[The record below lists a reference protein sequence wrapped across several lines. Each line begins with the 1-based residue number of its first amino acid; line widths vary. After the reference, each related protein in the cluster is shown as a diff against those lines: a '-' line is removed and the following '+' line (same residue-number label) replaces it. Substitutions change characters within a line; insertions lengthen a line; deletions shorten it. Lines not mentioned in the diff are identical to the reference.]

1 MEREL
6 SLTRQLP
13 FFSTKWMVK
22 LYGLNYGYLLST
34 PKKRKV
40 KSTGTV
46 RGDIVTDRPQF
57 TGEDGGESVLTTAL
71 KRGRFF
77 YSFTSKIRTFAAMEK
92 IETNSDSRLLSHL
105 NEAQR
110 AAVAFCDGPSLVI
123 AGAGSGKTR
132 VLTYK
137 IAYLLEQGLPPYYIL
152 ALTFTNKA
160 AREMKSRIADLVG
173 EKRARRLWMGTFHSI
188 FARILRS
195 EAEAVGFQS
204 NFTIFDSSDSGNLVR
219 LIIKEMQLDD
229 KQYRPG
235 AVHGQISRAKNS
247 LITPAM
253 YAANA
258 EIIQYDR
265 MAKRPQLFEIYQRYQ
280 GRLRSANSMDFD
292 DLLMYTNILFRDH
305 KEVLEKYR
313 NQFQY
318 ILVDEYQDTNFAQH
332 LIVKQL
338 AEAHHRV
345 CVVGDDAQSIYSF
358 RGANIDNILKFKSNF
373 PNTQIFKLEQNYR
386 STRNIV
392 NAANSLIK
400 KNSEQIFKNVF
411 SENEEGEKIGIK
423 SAFSDFEEALIVS
436 NKISRMR
443 LEKYAGYNDFAILYR
458 TNYQSRA
465 FEEAL
470 RKNNIPYKIY
480 GGLSFYQRKE
490 IKDIISYFRLIVNP
504 NDEEAFRRI
513 INYPTRGIGAVTVA
527 KITSTAQLH
536 NVSLWQV
543 LTAPLEYNLDI
554 NTGTAKKLEGF
565 YSLIQDFI
573 DKNMAMNA
581 FELAQEVI
589 KSSGIAKEAYDDM
602 TPEGMSRA
610 QNMQELLNAMSEFVE
625 TQQEQGEE
633 NIRLADFLSEVSL
646 LTDQDTDNEADNE
659 RVTLMTVHSAKGLE
673 FDHVFVVGMEE
684 DLFPS
689 AMAKSEIRGMEEE
702 RRLFY
707 VAITRAKKS
716 CTITYAKSRFKN
728 GQTNPAAPSRFL
740 KDIDPAFIEGGGDEN
755 TAWQSPSDDF
765 WGSMRERREQRE
777 QQTAGGSYGRTP
789 ITPKRA
795 VPIQRAGSSAAPLS
809 KEAQELQVG
818 NVIEHERFG
827 RGVVTSIEMSGNDR
841 RAFVEFEAAGKKQL
855 LLKFAKF
862 SIVE

>member
-1 MEREL
+1 MQE
-6 SLTRQLP
+6 T
-13 FFSTKWMVK
+13 
-22 LYGLNYGYLLST
+22 
-34 PKKRKV
+34 
-40 KSTGTV
+40 
-46 RGDIVTDRPQF
+46 
-57 TGEDGGESVLTTAL
+57 
-71 KRGRFF
+71 
-77 YSFTSKIRTFAAMEK
+77 EK
-92 IETNSDSRLLSHL
+92 NSEPDLLSHL

-160 AREMKSRIADLVG
+160 AREMKLRIAELVG
-173 EKRARRLWMGTFHSI
+173 EKRARRLWMDTFHSI
-188 FARILRS
+188 FARILRN
-195 EAEAVGFQS
+195 EAEAIGFQS
-204 NFTIFDSSDSGNLVR
+204 NFTIFDSSDSNNLIR
-219 LIIKEMQLDD
+219 LIIKEMELDD
-229 KQYRPG
+229 KLYRPG
-235 AVHGQISRAKNS
+235 SVHGQISRAKNS

-280 GRLRSANSMDFD
+280 SRLRSANSMDFD

-305 KEVLEKYR
+305 KEILEKYR

-338 AEAHHRV
+338 ADAHHRV

-411 SENEEGEKIGIK
+411 SENEEGEKIEVR
-423 SAFSDFEEALIVS
+423 SAFSDFEEGLIVS
-436 NKISRMR
+436 NKIARMR
-443 LEKYAGYNDFAILYR
+443 IENHAAYSDFAILYR
-458 TNYQSRA
+458 TNAQSRV

-470 RKNNIPYKIY
+470 RKNNIPYRIY

-504 NDEEAFRRI
+504 NDEEAFRRV
-513 INYPTRGIGAVTVA
+513 INYPARGLGAVTVG
-527 KITSTAQLH
+527 KITSTAQRH
-536 NVSLWQV
+536 GVSLWEV
-543 LTAPLEYNLDI
+543 VTAPLEFNLDV

-565 YSLIQDFI
+565 SSLIGDFI
-573 DKNMAMNA
+573 DKNKTMHA

-589 KSSGIAKEAYDDM
+589 KKSGIAKEAYDDM

-610 QNMQELLNAMSEFVE
+610 QNMQELLNAMNEFVE
-625 TQQEQGEE
+625 TRQEQGEE
-633 NIRLADFLSEVSL
+633 EISLTDFLSEVSL
-646 LTDQDTDNEADNE
+646 LTDQDTDKDADNE
-659 RVTLMTVHSAKGLE
+659 KVTLMTVHSAKGLE

-689 AMAKSEIRGMEEE
+689 AMAKSETRGLEEE

-716 CTITYAKSRFKN
+716 CTITYAKSRFRN
-728 GQTNPAAPSRFL
+728 GQTNAASPSRFL
-740 KDIDPAFIEGGGDEN
+740 NDIDPSFIEGGDNETN
-755 TAWQSPSDDF
+755 AWQASTDDF
-765 WGSMRERREQRE
+765 WGSMREQRERRERRE
-777 QQTAGGSYGRTP
+777 QQTADNNYTRTP
-789 ITPKRA
+789 VIPKRA
-795 VPIQRAGSSAAPLS
+795 VAIQRATSTVPLS

-818 NVIEHERFG
+818 NTIEHERFG
-827 RGVVTSIEMSGNDR
+827 RGVVTSIEMNGNDR
-841 RAFVEFEAAGKKQL
+841 RAFVEFASAGKKQL

-862 SIVE
+862 SIVG